1 MRDANKYDQ
10 LTLFGHFA
18 LSQGDDVLTHFS
30 YDKVKALLVYLLLH
44 RQPVNRAALAELLWP
59 DQGLSSG
66 RTNLRHALHCLRQS
80 LGEDAEQVLNVSRQ
94 TIAFQLPA
102 NWQVD
107 LHELQALLEGPRDLE
122 TLNAVLT
129 C

>member
-1 MRDANKYDQ
+1 MRDAQQTDQ
-10 LTLFGHFA
+10 LTLFGHFS
-18 LSQGDDVLTHFS
+18 LTQGEDVLTHFN

-80 LGEDAEQVLNVSRQ
+80 MGDNADQVLNVSRQ
-94 TIAFQLPA
+94 TIAFHLPA
-102 NWQVD
+102 HWQVD
-107 LHELQALLEGPRDLE
+107 LHDLQQLLEGPKD
-122 TLNAVLT
+122 
-129 C
+129 